1 MLYCKWVWSRG
12 GVLEVSH
19 THYTARRAAVHCT
32 ASASPQPCCPSG
44 GGQGCS
50 ATPPTVELHMHAHA
64 GCTQYAGELHTHAAL
79 GDGRGAPCRPLE
91 GLDRNKNM
99 GQGPSSP
106 AWTQPNGRRRGAG
119 GRSSSSGPDR
129 GSKGTSPPW
138 LLLARDGGGTCH
150 RGDGSG
156 DLLSM

>member
-1 MLYCKWVWSRG
+1 
-12 GVLEVSH
+12 H

-91 GLDRNKNM
+91 GLIGTRIWAR
-99 GQGPSSP
+99 GPHRQHGPSP
-106 AWTQPNGRRRGAG
+106 TAAGEEREGGAPRRGRVG
-119 GRSSSSGPDR
+119 GR
-129 GSKGTSPPW
+129 
-138 LLLARDGGGTCH
+138 
-150 RGDGSG
+150 
-156 DLLSM
+156 